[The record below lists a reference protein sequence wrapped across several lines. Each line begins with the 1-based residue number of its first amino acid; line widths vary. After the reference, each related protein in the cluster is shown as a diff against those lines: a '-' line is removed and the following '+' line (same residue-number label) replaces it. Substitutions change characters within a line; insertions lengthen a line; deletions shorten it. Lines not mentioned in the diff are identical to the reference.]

1 MILRDQIIFGDV
13 PEKSIKMFAYEIFG
27 TCPMMFVYEIVG
39 TCLIMFSLLQ
49 TFRATVV
56 GTARKKVLVT
66 GFIFI
71 FFSSLSF

>member
-1 MILRDQIIFGDV
+1 
-13 PEKSIKMFAYEIFG
+13 MFAYEIFG
-27 TCPMMFVYEIVG
+27 TCPMMFVYEIVV